1 VTGCEI
7 RTNDDEKCSRDSQ
20 ISKTRMMEVM
30 DETKKKARPDWLRIR
45 LAGDHAGLNQVEK
58 VLTSLKLNTV
68 CEEANCPNR
77 LECFRKKTATFMIL
91 GRECT
96 RNCRFCNVTPGQAFL
111 PPDPE
116 EPQRVAQAVQELDLS
131 HVVITSVTR
140 DDLPDGG
147 AEHFARTIRAIAQQT
162 PQVTIEVLIPD
173 FQGDEAALATVVQ
186 AKPDIINHNI
196 ETVPRL
202 YSAVRPQADYQQSL
216 SLLQRVKAQDPEIL
230 TKSGI
235 MLGLGETEAEVLD
248 CLADLRAHD
257 CDLLTVGQYLAPSP
271 EHAPVVDYIHPDQ
284 FEAYRKA
291 ALKMGFR
298 AVASAP
304 LVRSSYNAGEL
315 IELRGGREQA

>member
-1 VTGCEI
+1 M
-7 RTNDDEKCSRDSQ
+7 DA
-20 ISKTRMMEVM
+20 M
-30 DETKKKARPDWLRIR
+30 DEMKKKSRPDWLRIR
-45 LAGDHAGLNQVEK
+45 LSGDHTGLNQVEK

-111 PPDPE
+111 LPDPE
-116 EPQRVAQAVQELDLS
+116 EPQRVAQAVQELGLS

-147 AEHFARTIRAIAQQT
+147 AGHFALTIRAIARQT
-162 PQVTIEVLIPD
+162 PRVTVEVLIPD

-196 ETVPRL
+196 ETVRRL

-216 SLLQRVKAQDPEIL
+216 TLLQRVKALNPDIL

-248 CLADLRAHD
+248 CMADLRAHD
-257 CDLLTVGQYLAPSP
+257 CDLLTVGQYLAPSA
-271 EHAPVVDYIHPDQ
+271 EHAPVVEYIHPDQ
-284 FEAYRKA
+284 FEAYRKT

-298 AVASAP
+298 AVASGP

-315 IELRGGREQA
+315 IDLRDGREQA